1 MKKFY
6 LQLFSKAYSWS
17 AKHEFDKLPSLY
29 SAVLYICGLQLLNL
43 LSVLFLIESAGF
55 VAANIPKLMAVA
67 VPIALF
73 LFNWSWA
80 TRNDASILAYT
91 HSQSELYPRH
101 KSRLVNAY
109 VVITLVAFFA
119 VMVLYVYTAPNPVKQ
134 G

>member
-73 LFNWSWA
+73 LFNWAWA
-80 TRNDASILAYT
+80 TRNNASILANA
-91 HSQSELYPRH
+91 HSQSGLHPGHQKRF
-101 KSRLVNAY
+101 VNAY
-109 VVITLVAFFA
+109 VVITIVIFFA
-119 VMVLYVYTAPNPVKQ
+119 VMVLYVYTAPNPVTE
-134 G
+134 